1 MEVSRTK
8 GTIRAVPIGPNH
20 REGRFV
26 AVMKARA
33 MRKPI
38 FRTEE
43 GVDVKVSMSNQD
55 AARLLSKEEE
65 VRRHLEDIKTATA
78 ALERILATEKGKS
91 TYEIRYVA
99 DIDDYY
105 M

>member
-1 MEVSRTK
+1 MT
-8 GTIRAVPIGPNH
+8 
-20 REGRFV
+20 
-26 AVMKARA
+26 MKARA

-38 FRTEE
+38 FRTEGNE
-43 GVDVKVSMSNQD
+43 AEKAAMNNQD
-55 AARLLSKEEE
+55 MAKLLGKKEE
-65 VRRHLEDIKTATA
+65 VRRYLMDIKTATA

-99 DIDDYY
+99 DIDDYT

>member
-1 MEVSRTK
+1 
-8 GTIRAVPIGPNH
+8 
-20 REGRFV
+20 
-26 AVMKARA
+26 MKARA

-38 FRTEE
+38 FRAEE
-43 GVDVKVSMSNQD
+43 GSVEKVTVNNQD
-55 AARLLSKEEE
+55 IARLLAKEEE
-65 VRRHLEDIKTATA
+65 VKRYLEDIKTATA
-78 ALERILATEKGKS
+78 ALERIMTTEKGKS

>member
-1 MEVSRTK
+1 
-8 GTIRAVPIGPNH
+8 
-20 REGRFV
+20 
-26 AVMKARA
+26 MKARA
-33 MRKPI
+33 MRKPN
-38 FRTEE
+38 FRPE
-43 GVDVKVSMSNQD
+43 GGGAEQVSVNKRD
-55 AARLLSKEEE
+55 IAKLLAKEEE

-99 DIDDYY
+99 DIDDYT

>member
-1 MEVSRTK
+1 M
-8 GTIRAVPIGPNH
+8 IHAVMTGPNN
-20 REGRFV
+20 REGRTV
-26 AVMKARA
+26 AIMKARA

-38 FRTEE
+38 FHERAEE
-43 GVDVKVSMSNQD
+43 AETTKVAGGDQEI
-55 AARLLSKEEE
+55 ARLLGKEEQ
-65 VRRHLEDIKTATA
+65 VKRYLDDIRTATA
-78 ALERILATEKGKS
+78 ALERILTTEKGKS

>member
-1 MEVSRTK
+1 
-8 GTIRAVPIGPNH
+8 
-20 REGRFV
+20 
-26 AVMKARA
+26 MKARA

-38 FRTEE
+38 FRSEE
-43 GVDVKVSMSNQD
+43 GATEKVTLDNQD
-55 AARLLSKEEE
+55 IARLLAKEEE
-65 VRRHLEDIKTATA
+65 VRRYLEDIKTATA
-78 ALERILATEKGKS
+78 ALERIMDTEKGKS

>member
-1 MEVSRTK
+1 
-8 GTIRAVPIGPNH
+8 
-20 REGRFV
+20 
-26 AVMKARA
+26 MKARA

-38 FRTEE
+38 FRAEE
-43 GVDVKVSMSNQD
+43 NEAEKAAMNNQD
-55 AARLLSKEEE
+55 MARLLGKEEE
-65 VRRHLEDIKTATA
+65 VRRYLMDIKTATA

-99 DIDDYY
+99 DIDDYT

>member
-1 MEVSRTK
+1 
-8 GTIRAVPIGPNH
+8 
-20 REGRFV
+20 
-26 AVMKARA
+26 MKARS
-33 MRKPI
+33 MRKPV
-38 FRTEE
+38 FHDQVADGEPAKTALANH
-43 GVDVKVSMSNQD
+43 DV
-55 AARLLSKEEE
+55 ARLLSKEEE

>member
-1 MEVSRTK
+1 
-8 GTIRAVPIGPNH
+8 
-20 REGRFV
+20 
-26 AVMKARA
+26 MKARA

-38 FRTEE
+38 FRAEE
-43 GVDVKVSMSNQD
+43 RPAEKGAVNDQD
-55 AARLLSKEEE
+55 ISRLLAKEEE
-65 VRRHLEDIKTATA
+65 VKRYLEDIKTATA
-78 ALERILATEKGKS
+78 ALERIMATEKGKS

>member
-1 MEVSRTK
+1 
-8 GTIRAVPIGPNH
+8 
-20 REGRFV
+20 
-26 AVMKARA
+26 MKARA

-38 FRTEE
+38 FRAEE
-43 GVDVKVSMSNQD
+43 GVAEKVTLDNQD
-55 AARLLSKEEE
+55 IARLLAKEEE
-65 VRRHLEDIKTATA
+65 VRRYLEDIKTATA
-78 ALERILATEKGKS
+78 ALGRIMDTEKGKS